1 MLKSSI
7 YNLTITLF
15 YVRNG
20 MKKENTAGD
29 NKIEQLMKMIDEDK
43 EMVRSELQ
51 QVFNLCKDNY
61 LKDKLWK

>member
-1 MLKSSI
+1 
-7 YNLTITLF
+7 
-15 YVRNG
+15 